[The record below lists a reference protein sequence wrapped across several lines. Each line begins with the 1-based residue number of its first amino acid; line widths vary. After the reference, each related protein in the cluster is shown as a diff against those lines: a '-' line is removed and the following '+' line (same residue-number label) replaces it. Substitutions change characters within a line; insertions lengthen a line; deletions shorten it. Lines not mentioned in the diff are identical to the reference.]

1 MKHIPTEEEIKEMYN
16 LDDEGFKRA
25 AMNVV
30 ALEVLEKYNVSPW
43 AAKLKMIHPETAKKI
58 VDDFKKEWQET
69 KEAFGWE

>member
-1 MKHIPTEEEIKEMYN
+1 MGRILTEKEIKEMYN

-43 AAKLKMIHPETAKKI
+43 QAKLKMVPAETAKKI
-58 VDDFKKEWQET
+58 TEDFKREWQET